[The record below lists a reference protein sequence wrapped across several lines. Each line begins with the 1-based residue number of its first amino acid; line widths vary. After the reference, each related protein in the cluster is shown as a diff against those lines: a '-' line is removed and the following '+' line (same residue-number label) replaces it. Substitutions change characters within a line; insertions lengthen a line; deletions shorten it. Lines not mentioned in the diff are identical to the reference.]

1 MRSKLQAKAT
11 WKKCSLRYH
20 ANTVGLRAL
29 LATSHMKRTARIEGD
44 LMYLEIFGKRT
55 LIVNSQKVARDLL
68 DKRGAKYSSRPRM
81 VTFVELCVTR
91 PLTFVASR

>member
-1 MRSKLQAKAT
+1 MKL
-11 WKKCSLRYH
+11 
-20 ANTVGLRAL
+20 
-29 LATSHMKRTARIEGD
+29 TARIEGD

-68 DKRGAKYSSRPRM
+68 EKRGAKYSSRPRM